1 MAFCLFSRYCALLFN
16 LFLTLIYI
24 FQVVGG
30 EGVWAET
37 PLNIGSTYTAY
48 WYPKKERNMKNTS
61 KIFRL

>member
-1 MAFCLFSRYCALLFN
+1 MSFEEQFKWAPTSMAFCLFSRYCALLFN

-48 WYPKKERNMKNTS
+48 W
-61 KIFRL
+61 

>member
-24 FQVVGG
+24 LQVVGG

-48 WYPKKERNMKNTS
+48 
-61 KIFRL
+61 